1 MLEQQIEKL
10 KEVLLALDENFDIE
24 NETADE
30 YSFLSIVKQ
39 KLEAFVKN

>member
-24 NETADE
+24 NEIADE
-30 YSFLSIVKQ
+30 
-39 KLEAFVKN
+39 